1 MTVTIVPA
9 NPGFFVIY
17 ARPGE
22 MAYEIFSRELDNRMA
37 H

>member
-9 NPGFFVIY
+9 NPGFFVIH

-22 MAYEIFSRELDNRMA
+22 MAYEIFSRVDNRMA